1 MPTGTV
7 VHTHGHGVVVTHG
20 LGAITTADGLALPVG
35 TATQALA
42 LGALGNRDREVI
54 LLLNLLLRSWSRGR
68 GVNGGFVS
76 SSSNG
81 RGLGLGRA
89 IRLDAASDSRGSLSL
104 DSNRGRSD
112 DGGHIGMLALR
123 AALGS

>member
-1 MPTGTV
+1 
-7 VHTHGHGVVVTHG
+7 VVVTHG
-20 LGAITTADGLALPVG
+20 LGAITTANGLALPVG

-54 LLLNLLLRSWSRGR
+54 LLHDHLLRSWSRGR
-68 GVNGGFVS
+68 GVNGGLVS
-76 SSSNG
+76 SSSDG
-81 RGLGLGRA
+81 SGLGLGRA

-112 DGGHIGMLALR
+112 DGSHIGMLALR